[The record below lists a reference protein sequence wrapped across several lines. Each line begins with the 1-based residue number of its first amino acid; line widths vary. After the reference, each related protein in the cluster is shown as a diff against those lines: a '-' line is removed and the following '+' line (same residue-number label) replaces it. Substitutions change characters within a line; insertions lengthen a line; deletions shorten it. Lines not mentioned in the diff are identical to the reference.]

1 MTLSLTHSLG
11 YGGDPLHYAG
21 GGSFVFA
28 SGNVVKRLTWENGTT
43 SSTSLKAEGIG
54 VGTLAMHPNRTHL
67 VMAERGNQA
76 LVSLFSHDQDGNM
89 VREDELPGA
98 GLIDIDCMCFAADGQ
113 SLVTVSSLPD
123 FKVAVWDWANDR
135 ETPIAAGTAPGEV
148 KQCGFNPVN
157 PYQLAFSGGGIL
169 YICNLVTANAGQEQ
183 ELELDFLAVQTPTS
197 DVTYVSMV
205 WSGDGRLF
213 ATTTDGGLWNIDL
226 QQCVVAGDSTVISAD
241 AGVKCNLLATEE
253 HIICWC
259 SDGSIAWIGLKT
271 LAEGHRIKMPLADGV
286 SLVSACLADGRF
298 ESLFVGA
305 SYGSLYYLEVKQRM
319 PDGAFEEN
327 EEEPSAVTI
336 KDADAICGEVQSCS
350 HHSLKRIVTSHGAH
364 INSICPANTGDT
376 VASAGKDGSVI
387 IWDSLSGLPLAV
399 QRIGRPVTSLASHP
413 FEPLLAAGD
422 TAGFVYM
429 VDVGLHS
436 KLKCRSNFRLF
447 KEPIAA
453 LSFNDDGSLL
463 AVVAEESNQLYI
475 ISVRDK
481 TQEVMGFMH
490 FPLQGS
496 FVRSV
501 RWVASRHVVVADN
514 EGYLLACTDI
524 PGKDGETLK
533 LKAVFTAIKTGQGG
547 VAAFS
552 NLGDQLVVST
562 TSHKHVRSFSAFQG
576 WGRVITPD
584 DLSGLAETK
593 PTRQWMDHA
602 KRVQALSTLP
612 GGDILATCSL
622 DGSVFIRA
630 AAETSMKALGVQ
642 VSSVWTG
649 GSSAVTI
656 FRKDNK
662 ATVVACGGCD
672 GSINILSTE
681 PHHLK
686 GKSISVAAQSTSQR
700 LMDALGEHV
709 DLHTDEPTFVEKQLM
724 ADREMENALNAAKKN
739 AFRDSIRKQKV
750 SLDEL
755 LQQNADAPEIERIS
769 RDQVR
774 EFLHI

>member
-1 MTLSLTHSLG
+1 
-11 YGGDPLHYAG
+11 
-21 GGSFVFA
+21 
-28 SGNVVKRLTWENGTT
+28 
-43 SSTSLKAEGIG
+43 
-54 VGTLAMHPNRTHL
+54 
-67 VMAERGNQA
+67 
-76 LVSLFSHDQDGNM
+76 
-89 VREDELPGA
+89 
-98 GLIDIDCMCFAADGQ
+98 
-113 SLVTVSSLPD
+113 
-123 FKVAVWDWANDR
+123 
-135 ETPIAAGTAPGEV
+135 
-148 KQCGFNPVN
+148 
-157 PYQLAFSGGGIL
+157 
-169 YICNLVTANAGQEQ
+169 
-183 ELELDFLAVQTPTS
+183 
-197 DVTYVSMV
+197 
-205 WSGDGRLF
+205 
-213 ATTTDGGLWNIDL
+213 
-226 QQCVVAGDSTVISAD
+226 
-241 AGVKCNLLATEE
+241 
-253 HIICWC
+253 
-259 SDGSIAWIGLKT
+259 
-271 LAEGHRIKMPLADGV
+271 
-286 SLVSACLADGRF
+286 
-298 ESLFVGA
+298 
-305 SYGSLYYLEVKQRM
+305 
-319 PDGAFEEN
+319 
-327 EEEPSAVTI
+327 
-336 KDADAICGEVQSCS
+336 
-350 HHSLKRIVTSHGAH
+350 
-364 INSICPANTGDT
+364 
-376 VASAGKDGSVI
+376 
-387 IWDSLSGLPLAV
+387 
-399 QRIGRPVTSLASHP
+399 
-413 FEPLLAAGD
+413 
-422 TAGFVYM
+422 
-429 VDVGLHS
+429 
-436 KLKCRSNFRLF
+436 
-447 KEPIAA
+447 
-453 LSFNDDGSLL
+453 
-463 AVVAEESNQLYI
+463 
-475 ISVRDK
+475 
-481 TQEVMGFMH
+481 
-490 FPLQGS
+490 
-496 FVRSV
+496 
-501 RWVASRHVVVADN
+501 VVADN

-612 GGDILATCSL
+612 GGDMLATCSL

-630 AAETSMKALGVQ
+630 AAETSMKALGVR